1 MKNLSSTQSKN
12 VTPQVM
18 GLPSHLQRNWSC
30 APGCATDWDAVV
42 KRVGCHDRINDLAL
56 PGLTEALH
64 DWLCTELNCFAVAL
78 YLHGFLWLD
87 THIYIDTYY
96 PASLRLAKTSLEM
109 AVASMLK
116 CSMRWLDFLG
126 GARPES
132 FAGGRVPLPL

>member
-1 MKNLSSTQSKN
+1 
-12 VTPQVM
+12 M

-87 THIYIDTYY
+87 THIYIYILPCFAEVGKDKFGDGRGIH
-96 PASLRLAKTSLEM
+96 AQVFNE
-109 AVASMLK
+109 VA
-116 CSMRWLDFLG
+116 RFLG
-126 GARPES
+126 GRCMGLGARPES